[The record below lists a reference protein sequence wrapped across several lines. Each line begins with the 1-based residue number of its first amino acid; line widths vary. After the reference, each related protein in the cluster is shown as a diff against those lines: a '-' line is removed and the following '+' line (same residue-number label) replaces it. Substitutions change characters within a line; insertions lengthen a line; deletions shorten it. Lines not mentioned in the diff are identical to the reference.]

1 MNNQPKPW
9 ILGVNLSHNSSMCLL
24 KGDEIVVAIQEE
36 RVTRKKRDFLKI
48 PEPLALNYCLEYA
61 GISKSDLDLVVG
73 SSYLSQQENAQYL
86 KEIFPN
92 ISILTINHH
101 LSHAV
106 GAFATSGFSE
116 AAILI
121 VDGAGSPSDEIIG
134 EELGVVKESILPNNL
149 QKYKKHET
157 VSLYQASGTKIIE
170 IEKHIGGWLAP
181 SNHGYGML
189 EFGSLGALFCAAAK
203 LIFGNSADAGKVM
216 GLAPYG
222 KPEIPRSEFFDLIDG
237 RFAFHDNVPKRF
249 LFSEPWPAHQS
260 EYETLAASVQAA
272 LEEALQ
278 YLVNR
283 LKELCPSN
291 NLVFSGG
298 VALNSVANQ
307 KVLFQGSKFDNI
319 YIMPSAEDSGN
330 AIGAAYY
337 GLWQLTRKNTKP
349 KLVHDAL
356 GKKYNISEIE
366 AAIGK
371 IPAVKIHDSVDEI
384 AATADLLTEGN
395 IVGWFQGCSELGPRA
410 LGQRSILCDPRQ
422 PLGKAYLNN
431 RVKHR
436 ESFRPFAPVV
446 LLEEANNWF
455 ELNEVEADSPF
466 MLRVC
471 QFRKDKKELVPAVV
485 HIDGTGRVQTV
496 TKERNGKFYDLVRA
510 FFERTGVPIVLN
522 TSFNVMGEPIVE
534 TPEDAL
540 WCLLYTGVDYCVL
553 ENRIVT
559 KTETYNSILDFYPY
573 VNASN
578 YCLSSNIE
586 NKFTLGYEFL
596 GDELENGDILFSV
609 SNKWGNFEVKG
620 EEKWLSL
627 LELVDGN
634 KSGWELLKEFN
645 QNYENINQ
653 TSFVRLLGKLKRCSI
668 LGFSYENKCGSL
680 SSFDG
685 LVVPK

>member
-1 MNNQPKPW
+1 MNSQLKPW
-9 ILGVNLSHNSSMCLL
+9 ILGINLSHNSSMCLL

-36 RVTRKKRDFLKI
+36 RLTRKKKDFLKI

-61 GISKSDLDLVVG
+61 GICKNDLDLVVG
-73 SSYLSQQENAQYL
+73 SSYLSQQKNLQYL
-86 KEIFPN
+86 KAIFPN

-106 GAFATSGFSE
+106 GAFATSGFNE
-116 AAILI
+116 AAILV
-121 VDGAGSPSDEIIG
+121 VDGAGSPGDEIIA
-134 EELGVVKESILPNNL
+134 EEPSVVKESILPDNL
-149 QKYKKHET
+149 QKYEKRET
-157 VSLYQASGTKIIE
+157 VSLYQASGTKVIG
-170 IEKHIGGWLAP
+170 IEKHLGGWLAFGDDSSRMP
-181 SNHGYGML
+181 
-189 EFGSLGALFCAAAK
+189 EFGSFGAIFDAAAK
-203 LIFGNSADAGKVM
+203 LIFANSADAGKVM

-222 KPEIPRSEFFDLIDG
+222 KPEIPRSEFFNLIDN
-237 RFAFHDNVPKRF
+237 RFAFYNHIPKRF

-278 YLVNR
+278 YLVDR
-283 LKELCPSN
+283 LKELCPSD
-291 NLVFSGG
+291 NLVFTGG
-298 VALNSVANQ
+298 VALNSVANE
-307 KVLFQGSKFDNI
+307 KILFQRSKFDNI

-337 GLWQLTRKNTKP
+337 GLWQFTQKNTKP

-356 GKKYNISEIE
+356 GKRYKFSEID
-366 AAIGK
+366 AAIQK
-371 IPAVKIHDSVDEI
+371 TPAVKIYDSVDAI
-384 AATADLLTEGN
+384 ATTANLLTEGS
-395 IVGWFQGCSELGPRA
+395 IVGWFQGRSELGPRA
-410 LGQRSILCDPRQ
+410 LGQRSILCDPRR
-422 PLGKAYLNN
+422 PSGKAYLNS

-455 ELNEVEADSPF
+455 ELNEVEGDSPF

-471 QFRKDKKELVPAVV
+471 QFRQDKKELVPAVV

-510 FFERTGVPIVLN
+510 FFERTGVPILLN

-553 ENRIVT
+553 EDRIVT
-559 KTETYNSILDFYPY
+559 KTESYNSILDLYPY
-573 VNASN
+573 INAST
-578 YCLSSNIE
+578 YDLSPNIE
-586 NKFTLGYEFL
+586 NKFSLGQEWMINEFKD
-596 GDELENGDILFSV
+596 GDMLFSV
-609 SNKWGNFEVKG
+609 CNKWGNFQVEG

-645 QNYENINQ
+645 QNHENINQ
-653 TSFVRLLGKLKRCSI
+653 FSFVKLLGKLKRCSV
-668 LGFSYENKCGSL
+668 LGFSDKNECRSL
-680 SSFDG
+680 SFSHS
-685 LVVPK
+685 LISPK